1 MPGTRT
7 VLLVLVLGSLP
18 AAAPAVEM
26 PALFGRKRPDTTRV
40 RFLAEL
46 LRTET
51 DEKKCK
57 AAVAELADAD
67 PRAHPDVI
75 PALIAAM
82 KKDAATVRAAA
93 AEVIGKFKTTFPLAG
108 SALEKA
114 AETDPDPAV
123 RSAAKQA
130 LWDYHLNGYRST
142 KGVET
147 ASTQTAEPP
156 IAAPL
161 RPRAARAVA
170 PMPAVV
176 RTAVATVP
184 ASSLPS
190 VTSVPVVAQRVIPAG
205 GPRVSA
211 ALPLDGLNS
220 PRRLLSLPARPSL
233 PTEPPLARRS
243 PKWTPPPA
251 TATEPPILVRRPDL
265 GTFGEPSRVLYDL
278 PAIVPGPATAP
289 PAGK

>member
-7 VLLVLVLGSLP
+7 LLIALALCSLP
-18 AAAPAVEM
+18 TAAHAVEM
-26 PALFGRKRPDTTRV
+26 PALFGRKRPDPTRV
-40 RFLAEL
+40 RVLADL

-51 DEKKCK
+51 DEKRCK
-57 AAVAELADAD
+57 SAVAELADAD

-75 PALIAAM
+75 PALLAALR
-82 KKDAATVRAAA
+82 KDAAGVRAAA

-108 SALEKA
+108 SALEKV

-142 KGVET
+142 KSVEA
-147 ASTQTAEPP
+147 ASSQTAEPP

-161 RPRAARAVA
+161 RPRAVRAVA
-170 PMPAVV
+170 PMPTPL
-176 RTAVATVP
+176 RTAVAAVP
-184 ASSLPS
+184 ASSLPA
-190 VTSVPVVAQRVIPAG
+190 VTSVPVPQRVAPAG
-205 GPRVSA
+205 GPRVST

-220 PRRLLSLPARPSL
+220 PRRLLSLPQRPSL
-233 PTEPPLARRS
+233 PTEPPIAKRS

-251 TATEPPILVRRPDL
+251 TASEPPILVRRPDL
-265 GTFGEPSRVLYDL
+265 GTFGEPTRVLFEL
-278 PAIVPGPATAP
+278 PAIVPGPTAVK